1 MNRLPMRR
9 LLVRGLAATAMAFA
23 ATGAAQA
30 ATTVIGASQ
39 ATECAQAAHAGR
51 SDHNAVALCEGALT
65 DEMLTVRDRAKTLI
79 NHGVMMMRQ
88 LNWTHALS
96 DLDAS
101 IALQADIGEAYVN
114 RGAVMIGMHRY
125 QEGLDQIDHGLVL
138 GIEDPAKAYYNRGL
152 AHEGLE
158 NARDAYLDYQQA
170 VTLAPRWDL
179 PQQQLLRFTVTR
191 R

>member
-1 MNRLPMRR
+1 MKP
-9 LLVRGLAATAMAFA
+9 VLAAGA
-23 ATGAAQA
+23 ALAIFLAGSAQA
-30 ATTVIGASQ
+30 ATTVLGVSQ
-39 ATECAQAAHAGR
+39 ASECAAAAESGR
-51 SDHNAVALCEGALT
+51 SDRSAVAVCEGALANEIMT
-65 DEMLTVRDRAKTLI
+65 SRDRAKTLI

-88 LNWTHALS
+88 LNWNAALT

-101 IALQADIGEAYVN
+101 IALQPDIGEAYVN
-114 RGAVMIGMHRY
+114 RGAVMIGLRRY
-125 QEGLDQIDHGLVL
+125 QEGLDMINRGLVL

-170 VTLAPRWDL
+170 VTLAPNWDM

-191 R
+191 RE